1 MASISPAGGSVSL
14 SSKVEED
21 IVEEKTEFDVIL
33 QSISADKMISAIKC
47 TRKLTGLGLKE
58 SKELVVAAPSVIL
71 QSVAKEKAEEAKK
84 IFAEE
89 GIEIVIK

>member
-1 MASISPAGGSVSL
+1 MASVSPVGGSVSL

-71 QSVAKEKAEEAKK
+71 QAVAKEKAEEAKK

-89 GIEIVIK
+89 GIEVVIK